1 MKEEKSPEDIQ
12 LLILKNIIGRISSD
26 ERKSLD
32 AWRQLSE
39 ENEAVYQWLSKAE
52 HHEAEYRFRK
62 TVDTLS
68 PRFQME
74 RRIAKLQENE
84 TKGAHRLRR
93 FLKYAAAILV
103 LVVAATGLWYKQ
115 YTRVTPPEI
124 SEAVQ
129 LAMQQ
134 SMQSGKSD
142 AVIEKEERWAMEE
155 SGKGKEDG
163 ERAKGNAGKEPSS
176 LIPHP
181 SSLNHYPSSLTPHP
195 SSLTKEQ
202 LLTARRITTR
212 HDKEFWLTLDDGTL
226 VHLNYNT
233 RLIYPEHF
241 GRGDRNVVLDGEA
254 YFMVAHDKSR
264 PFIVH
269 TPNGEVKVY
278 GTEFNVNASVDATTV
293 VLVEGAVSVTPAN
306 GLEQMMKP
314 NQRTTISNNQISI
327 TAVDVTP
334 YVAWNI
340 GKFTFHDWTLD
351 RIMDIIGKWYDKE
364 IVFADPNIRQMRFT
378 GNFDRYDDLR
388 PTLDFMS
395 RATGLDIIIEKDKI
409 IITK

>member
-1 MKEEKSPEDIQ
+1 
-12 LLILKNIIGRISSD
+12 
-26 ERKSLD
+26 
-32 AWRQLSE
+32 
-39 ENEAVYQWLSKAE
+39 
-52 HHEAEYRFRK
+52 
-62 TVDTLS
+62 
-68 PRFQME
+68 ME

-254 YFMVAHDKSR
+254 YFMVAKDKSR

-293 VLVEGAVSVTPAN
+293 VLVEVAVSVTPAN

>member
-254 YFMVAHDKSR
+254 YFMVAKDKSR